1 MPSSTFSLN
10 LPSQKNFDSFCLRD
24 PNANAENY
32 IPFHLDFCSNVCNVN
47 IGLLKELR
55 IYHFGLPFHATAYK
69 GNTIAND
76 I

>member
-1 MPSSTFSLN
+1 MQMLKTLFFFTLTF
-10 LPSQKNFDSFCLRD
+10 
-24 PNANAENY
+24 AVMY
-32 IPFHLDFCSNVCNVN
+32 GYVN

>member
-1 MPSSTFSLN
+1 MQMLKTLFFSTLTF
-10 LPSQKNFDSFCLRD
+10 
-24 PNANAENY
+24 AVMY
-32 IPFHLDFCSNVCNVN
+32 GYVN

-76 I
+76 IRRPTLIINTIIYDGHI